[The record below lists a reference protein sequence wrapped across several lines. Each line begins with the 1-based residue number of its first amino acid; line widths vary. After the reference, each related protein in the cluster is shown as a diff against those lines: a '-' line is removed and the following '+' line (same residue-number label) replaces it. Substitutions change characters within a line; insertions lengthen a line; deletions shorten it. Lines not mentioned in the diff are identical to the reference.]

1 MFNLILIELKKIFHK
16 KSIYIVWVLLFG
28 FCVAN
33 NILYKVNYDDEGYY
47 INDYIKDNSKEI
59 EKLESELGKYDKD
72 KIDDVFMYVKV
83 KTELDL
89 LNIKNNYNIKSWQ
102 YNKVDYLEDDIYNIN
117 YYSYIDDDKDKYNE
131 YVRSYNDKIDRFNNN
146 DSKYFVYLERDDIK
160 NNIKELEDELKDI
173 TDKLEKENHNEL
185 IKKYRDKLNILNIR
199 INNDI
204 DYGINYLND
213 ALISYEDGL
222 NKLNDYNDISNINY
236 NDRVKYNE
244 IVSNVKINKYIIDN
258 KVNLNKENNLNYLLR
273 TIIEDYQLFIVIAIL
288 LVSGSIVSEEFNKG
302 TIKLLLIKPFSRGKI
317 LLGKYLSSII
327 TLIIT
332 IIFTVLMEIII
343 GGYLFGFDSLSIK
356 VISYNFD
363 TNMIVS
369 YNIFKYMIIRI
380 IYDMPI
386 LLMIL
391 TISFSISTI
400 FCNTIMSISLSMF
413 WYVFSS
419 IINSFIN
426 KGNAYILKY
435 LLTINWDFKNYMF
448 GGLSKVEYI
457 NFKFSLYVYIGY
469 LIIILFSTFMI
480 FERNSI
486 KNI

>member
-47 INDYIKDNSKEI
+47 ISDYIKDNSKGINE
-59 EKLESELGKYDKD
+59 LESELSKYNKD
-72 KIDDVFMYVKV
+72 KIEDVFMYVKI

-89 LNIKNNYNIKSWQ
+89 LKLKNNYNIKSWQ
-102 YNKVDYLEDDIYNIN
+102 YNKVDYLEDDVYNIN

-131 YVRSYNDKIDRFNNN
+131 YVKSYNDRIDRFNN
-146 DSKYFVYLERDDIK
+146 DDWKYFVYLERDDIK
-160 NNIKELEDELKDI
+160 NNIRKLEDELKDI
-173 TDKLEKENHNEL
+173 TDKLDRENNEKL
-185 IKKYRDKLNILNIR
+185 IKEYKDKLNILNIR

-213 ALISYEDGL
+213 ALISYEDEL
-222 NKLNDYNDISNINY
+222 NKFEEYDDISNLNY
-236 NDRVKYNE
+236 SDKVKYNE

-258 KVNLNKENNLNYLLR
+258 KINLNKENNLNCLLR
-273 TIIEDYQLFIVIAIL
+273 TIVEDYQLFIVIVII

-317 LLGKYLSSII
+317 LLGKYLASII
-327 TLIIT
+327 ALVIT
-332 IIFTVLMEIII
+332 IIFAILIELII

-413 WYVFSS
+413 LYVFSS